1 MEKLLE
7 LALTSFIVGFTGA
20 MMPGPVLIATILQ
33 STKKGYVAGPLVTLG
48 HALAEL
54 VLTVFLIFG
63 LAFVVGSL
71 EVRVVLGLIGGATLL
86 WMGSEAL
93 KYSKKATIHGL
104 VANTSKSRLLVQG
117 PVSLGLLM
125 SVSNPYWW
133 VWWGTLGNTFLFD
146 SLAVAGVIGAATF
159 YFSHILSDFAWY
171 TAVSSSIGRGR
182 VVISDTVYRYILVIC
197 GLSLLVL
204 GVIFIVDGMTS
215 ILALSS

>member
-63 LAFVVGSL
+63 LAFIVGSL

-93 KYSKKATIHGL
+93 RYSKKAPIHGL

>member
-7 LALTSFIVGFTGA
+7 LAVTSFIVGLTGA

-48 HALAEL
+48 HAVAEL
-54 VLTVFLIFG
+54 VLTVFLIRA
-63 LAFVVGSL
+63 LAFIVGSL
-71 EVRVVLGLIGGATLL
+71 EFRVILGLIGGTTLL

-93 KYSKKATIHGL
+93 RYSKEATIHGL
-104 VANTSKSRLLVQG
+104 VANTSRSKLLVRG

-133 VWWGTLGNTFLFD
+133 VWWGTLGNAFLIE

-159 YFSHILSDFAWY
+159 YFSHIMSDFAWY
-171 TAVSSSIGRGR
+171 TAVSSSIGKGR
-182 VVISDTVYRYILVIC
+182 TVISDKAYRYILAIC

-204 GVIFIVDGMTS
+204 GVIFIVDGMTF